1 MGNSMRKMVLPIVHL
16 AVFSALLLIPAMICL
31 SPVEAGK
38 IIEPIRPFPQSTGN
52 NLESSS
58 DFSFAELGGFHF
70 DLVRRYSLSYG
81 VDFRII
87 LAIIK
92 QESQF
97 NSEALSDRGARGF
110 MQLMPVTNAE
120 IAEELQL
127 SNPELPKRN
136 LKAGIYY
143 FAKLYELFKGL
154 RDEDRLS
161 FTLAAYNAGPG
172 RIYDAQE
179 LAAFL
184 GEDPTRWVS
193 IQNVL
198 PLLSKRY
205 YSLHQI
211 VWEKKKPRSGYFGEW
226 RQTLEYVGN
235 VSKTYR
241 SYLNQL

>member
-1 MGNSMRKMVLPIVHL
+1 MRKLVIPIVHL

-38 IIEPIRPFPQSTGN
+38 IIEPVRPFPIYNGK

-58 DFSFAELGGFHF
+58 DFSFSELGGFHF
-70 DLVRRYSLSYG
+70 DVVRRYSLSYG
-81 VDFRII
+81 VDFRVI

-97 NSEALSDRGARGF
+97 NSEALSERGARGF

-120 IAEELQL
+120 IADELQL

-136 LKAGIYY
+136 LQAGIYY
-143 FAKLYELFKGL
+143 FAKLYELFKGM
-154 RDEDRLS
+154 RAEDRLS
-161 FTLAAYNAGPG
+161 FALAAYNAGPG

-179 LAAFL
+179 LAAYL
-184 GEDPTRWVS
+184 GEDPTKWGS

-205 YSLHQI
+205 YSLHQMI
-211 VWEKKKPRSGYFGEW
+211 WEKKKPRSGYFGDW
-226 RQTLEYVGN
+226 RQTLEYVESVN
-235 VSKTYR
+235 KTYH
-241 SYLNQL
+241 SYQSQL

>member
-1 MGNSMRKMVLPIVHL
+1 MGNIMRKVVLPIIHL

-38 IIEPIRPFPQSTGN
+38 VTEPVRPFIPATGKTV
-52 NLESSS
+52 ESSE
-58 DFSFAELGGFHF
+58 FSFAELGGFHY
-70 DLVRRYSLSYG
+70 DVVRRYSTSYG

-97 NSEALSDRGARGF
+97 NSDAVSERGARGF
-110 MQLMPVTNAE
+110 MQLMPMTNAE

-127 SNPELPKRN
+127 SHPELPKRN
-136 LKAGIYY
+136 LQAGIYY
-143 FAKLYELFKGL
+143 FAKLYELFKGI
-154 RDEDRLS
+154 REEDRLS

-172 RIYDAQE
+172 RIFDAQE

-184 GEDPTRWVS
+184 GEDPTRWAS

-198 PLLSKRY
+198 PMLSKRY
-205 YSLHQI
+205 YSLHQMI
-211 VWEKKKPRSGYFGEW
+211 WEKRKPRSGYFGEW
-226 RQTLEYVGN
+226 RQTLDYVGT
-235 VSKTYR
+235 VSKTYH
-241 SYLNQL
+241 SYLNLM